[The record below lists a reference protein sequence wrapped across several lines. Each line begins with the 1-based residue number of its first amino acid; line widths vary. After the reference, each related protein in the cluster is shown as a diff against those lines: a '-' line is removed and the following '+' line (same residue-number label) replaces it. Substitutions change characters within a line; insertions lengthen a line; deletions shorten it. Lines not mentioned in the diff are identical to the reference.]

1 MEETVKV
8 ARARCVTS
16 SKRCC
21 KLRCLAFHFT
31 YYYVSSS
38 VYKILIESHL
48 RFVLQTLCKRAEH
61 HGKIME

>member
-1 MEETVKV
+1 MEEAVKV

-31 YYYVSSS
+31 YYYVSSTL
-38 VYKILIESHL
+38 YTILIESHL
-48 RFVLQTLCKRAEH
+48 RTLCKRAEH

>member
-16 SKRCC
+16 SKRCR
-21 KLRCLAFHFT
+21 KRRCLAFHFT
-31 YYYVSSS
+31 NYYVSST
-38 VYKILIESHL
+38 VYNILIESHL